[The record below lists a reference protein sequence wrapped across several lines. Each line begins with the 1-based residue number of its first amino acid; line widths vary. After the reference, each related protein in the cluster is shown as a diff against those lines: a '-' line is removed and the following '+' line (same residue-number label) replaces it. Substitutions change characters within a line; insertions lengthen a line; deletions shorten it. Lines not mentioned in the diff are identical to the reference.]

1 MNSIY
6 GSNKKAKFLELQK
19 LNNGKVKKNNS
30 MLLLRDDL
38 FDIYKVHILAEEFEF
53 PRKKYNSFLGISEKR
68 TKEFDSD
75 SMNPLITN
83 RWIVSCIG
91 DITNKKDIIEHF
103 DGNLSDPT
111 LNSRTLFALLNFTY
125 QQSDGS
131 DVHIIEQ
138 AVSLMEGRYS
148 MWIHDL
154 DTKNTFLFKCNA
166 DLYADIYENTFS
178 TTKFE
183 GSEPLEDGELYL
195 LTKEG
200 ITNVASCDCSIN

>member
-6 GSNKKAKFLELQK
+6 GSNTKAKFLELQK

-38 FDIYKVHILAEEFEF
+38 FDIYKVHVLAEEFKF

>member
-1 MNSIY
+1 MNTIY
-6 GSNKKAKFLELQK
+6 GANSKSKFLELQK
-19 LNNGKVKKNNS
+19 LNSGKVKKNNS

-38 FDIYKVHILAEEFEF
+38 FDIYKVHVLAEDFKF
-53 PRKKYNSFLGISEKR
+53 PRKKYNTFLGISEKR

-83 RWIVSCIG
+83 KWIVSCIG
-91 DITNKKDIIEHF
+91 DVTNKKDVIEDF
-103 DGNLSDPT
+103 SGSLSDPT
-111 LNSRTLFALLNFTY
+111 LNSRVLFALLNFVY
-125 QQSDGS
+125 QQTEGS

-138 AVSLMEGRYS
+138 AVSLMEGRYA

-154 DTKNTFLFKCNA
+154 DSRNTFLFKCNA